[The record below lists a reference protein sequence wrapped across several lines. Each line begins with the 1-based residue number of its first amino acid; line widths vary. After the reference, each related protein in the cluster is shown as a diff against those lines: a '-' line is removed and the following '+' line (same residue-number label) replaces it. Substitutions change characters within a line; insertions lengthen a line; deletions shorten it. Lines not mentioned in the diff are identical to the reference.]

1 MLNRIFRRPKSGSV
15 PLNPYIRRDVGLPL
29 IVSHHAAILVGL
41 GLGERR

>member
-1 MLNRIFRRPKSGSV
+1 MLTRIFRRPKAEHL
-15 PLNPYIRRDVGLPL
+15 PRNPHIRKDIGLPL